1 VRFRLFLSFPALF
14 LLSPGMSIV
23 FFILIAYFFLEFF
36 VIISGILRDI
46 VHENIF
52 GCLLGLDILYNYLLE
67 C

>member
-1 VRFRLFLSFPALF
+1 
-14 LLSPGMSIV
+14 MSIV